1 MELLY
6 NAFLK
11 IAFVQFYFG
20 VISPVFFKEY
30 FKKESDLAT
39 HLFIHSLNI
48 RGAPSVWGA
57 GFYVWRIL
65 WKGKS
70 IKNQQK
76 TLGLVELIFEQEELE
91 NK

>member
-48 RGAPSVWGA
+48 RGAPSV
-57 GFYVWRIL
+57 
-65 WKGKS
+65 
-70 IKNQQK
+70 
-76 TLGLVELIFEQEELE
+76 
-91 NK
+91 